1 MVKTETR
8 ERRKFERAERVLS
21 IEFRLVSQAKS
32 RRDHSWRVAMT
43 SDISRGGVSF
53 YTDARLKEGDRIEM
67 KIVMSGMIEIYSG
80 HAKVTRTEKRPSAV
94 YSLVAVVLIP
104 ETTKKNRLTHGGVC

>member
-1 MVKTETR
+1 MVKTATR

-32 RRDHSWRVAMT
+32 RDHAWRVAMT

-53 YTDARLKEGDRIEM
+53 YTDARLKKGDTIEM

-80 HAKVTRTEKRPSAV
+80 HAQVIRAEKRPSAV
-94 YSLVAVVLIP
+94 YSLIAVILVP